1 MTRHKKLSL
10 RSQPPSRGRF
20 AVTQRN
26 RRPGDGAQSG
36 YTFLYYKKLGIIFLS
51 GIAVAAMVLLPA
63 GLSDIELLPGQPFYI
78 EAESQ
83 LGGGEF
89 GPLPGGEFLLLLARA
104 FFALALLSLPF
115 LIIYFIISPE
125 FRKRVLRMLVSLLW
139 ICAFYIVLTRVRPD
153 LFDVGEGMRLTPSQG
168 QPLSSVP
175 AADFVA
181 NPSRWFT
188 LVAAL
193 GLAVLLAALL
203 VGTAW
208 FIWRRIHRP
217 ASPLEQL
224 AQQAR
229 DALES
234 LRAGDD
240 LKNTVIRCYF
250 EMVRVLDEQRGIKR
264 QMDMTP
270 REFEIRLESVGL
282 PDEHVRGLTRLF
294 EAVRYGAKDVGENE
308 ERRAVACLTAI
319 VEACEGSL

>member
-1 MTRHKKLSL
+1 MTRHKKLS
-10 RSQPPSRGRF
+10 
-20 AVTQRN
+20 
-26 RRPGDGAQSG
+26 
-36 YTFLYYKKLGIIFLS
+36 IIFLS

-63 GLSDIELLPGQPFYI
+63 GLSDLELLPGQPFYI
-78 EAESQ
+78 EMESQ
-83 LGGGEF
+83 LGEGEF
-89 GPLPGGEFLLLLARA
+89 GPLPGGEFLLVLVRA

-115 LIIYFIISPE
+115 LIIYLIISPE

-139 ICAFYIVLTRVRPD
+139 VCAFYIVLTRVRPD
-153 LFDVGEGMRLTPSQG
+153 LFDVGREMRLTPPQG
-168 QPLSSVP
+168 QTLSPVP
-175 AADFVA
+175 VAGFVA
-181 NPSRWFT
+181 SPPRWLA

-193 GLAVLLAALL
+193 GLAVLLAGLL

-208 FIWRRIHRP
+208 FIWRHIHRP
-217 ASPLEQL
+217 ATPSPLEQL

-270 REFEIRLESVGL
+270 REFEIRLERAGL
-282 PDEHVRGLTRLF
+282 PDEHVRRLTRLF

>member
-1 MTRHKKLSL
+1 MTRH
-10 RSQPPSRGRF
+10 
-20 AVTQRN
+20 
-26 RRPGDGAQSG
+26 
-36 YTFLYYKKLGIIFLS
+36 KKLGIIFLS

-63 GLSDIELLPGQPFYI
+63 GLSDLELLPGQPFSI
-78 EAESQ
+78 ETESHP
-83 LGGGEF
+83 GEGEF
-89 GPLPGGEFLLLLARA
+89 GPLPGGEFLLVLVRA
-104 FFALALLSLPF
+104 FFALAWLSLPF
-115 LIIYFIISPE
+115 FIIYFIISPE
-125 FRKRVLRMLVSLLW
+125 FRKRALRMLVSLLW
-139 ICAFYIVLTRVRPD
+139 AYAFYIVLTRVRPD
-153 LFDVGEGMRLTPSQG
+153 LFDVGKGMRLTPPQG
-168 QPLSSVP
+168 QALSPVP
-175 AADFVA
+175 VADFVA
-181 NPSRWFT
+181 NPPRWLA

-208 FIWRRIHRP
+208 FVWRRIHRP
-217 ASPLEQL
+217 ASPGPLEQL

-264 QMDMTP
+264 QVDMTP
-270 REFEIRLESVGL
+270 REFEIRLERAGL
-282 PDEHVRGLTRLF
+282 PDEHVRRLTRLF